1 MAPAL
6 LLALAVAASPDTV
19 GPPPAVPRLVAGVP
33 VQEALVVHGRPLTL
47 NGAGLR
53 RSLVFD
59 VYVGALYL
67 PARCGEAA
75 DILAADAPWAVLL
88 TFRRGVKHDRI
99 LEAFVDAFEKNSPG
113 QLDRLREGLE
123 RFHAVLP
130 DVREGEV
137 LALDYQP
144 GDGTT
149 LHAAGGAAT
158 VPGRAFAEAIL
169 RTWLGEHPADGR
181 LKAALLGR

>member
-1 MAPAL
+1 VHSAL
-6 LLALAVAASPDTV
+6 LLALAVAAPPDTI
-19 GPPPAVPRLVAGVP
+19 GPPPAAARVVAGVP
-33 VQEALVVHGRPLTL
+33 VPEGILLQGRSLTL

-67 PARCGEAA
+67 PARCAEAA
-75 DILAADAPWAVLL
+75 DILTADAPWAVML
-88 TFRRGVKHDRI
+88 TFRRNVAHHRI

-123 RFHAVLP
+123 RFHAVLE

-137 LALDYQP
+137 LELHYLP
-144 GDGTT
+144 GEGTT
-149 LHAAGGAAT
+149 LRAAGGTAT
-158 VPGRAFAEAIL
+158 VPGRAFGEAIL
-169 RTWLGEHPADGR
+169 RTWLGEHPADER